1 MLRVFCARGRNI
13 FIMKLITNVE
23 YFTRWGEEL
32 FLRAFGRLY
41 GMEYAGDG
49 KWRAVIGKLEPG
61 RTFEYRYELHSGGLC
76 RRTEWEPHVVT
87 MPEKNSRK
95 PLEIRDSWNDVP
107 DGLPFRSAPFAEGV
121 FDRCGDGPWKAAGTA
136 VPVFSLRSRNS
147 FGIGEFHDL
156 KLLVDWAARTGQKVL
171 QLLPVND
178 TTMTGTWE
186 DSYPYNANSSF
197 ALHPQFIHLP
207 DTGVPEDEAYM
218 RLKDELDSLPEVDYE
233 RVNREKERLLRE
245 AFRTGGAKLAR
256 TGAYKTFMEEN
267 AHWLLPYAAYSV
279 LRDEF
284 GTADCSLWKRG
295 SGKGNAGEDYSV
307 YDREK
312 VSAYIASHR
321 KETGYYCFV
330 QYHLHVQLSEARDYA
345 HSRGIVFKG
354 DLPIG
359 VSRTS
364 ADAWVNR
371 KLFNMDSQAGAPPDA
386 FSADGQN
393 WGFPTYNWDE
403 MAKDGYA
410 WWKARMKSMSQY
422 FDVFRIDHILGFF
435 RIWEIPVSGKSG
447 LMGHFNPALPYQ
459 TGELERMGFHVS
471 GIPGRKVRDDGK
483 DVLFV
488 EDPHRKGWWHPRIA
502 AQFTEAYSR
511 LDDWHKQAFD
521 RLYDDFFYHRHNAFW
536 KESAMRK
543 LPSLLSATGMLACGE
558 DLGMVPDCVQ
568 EVMNEY
574 SILSLEIQRMPKS
587 PRDMF
592 GDPAHYPYY
601 SVCTTSTHDMN
612 PIRAWWEEDRKVTC
626 DFWHAVMHR
635 SGDAPVVCEP
645 WICGEIVRKH
655 LESSSMLTILP
666 LQDWLSVDGDLRL
679 ADPAKERINV
689 PSIPRYYWRY
699 RMHLTLEDLL
709 SQDRFND
716 MVREMICSAGR
727 KG

>member
-1 MLRVFCARGRNI
+1 
-13 FIMKLITNVE
+13 
-23 YFTRWGEEL
+23 
-32 FLRAFGRLY
+32 
-41 GMEYAGDG
+41 
-49 KWRAVIGKLEPG
+49 
-61 RTFEYRYELHSGGLC
+61 
-76 RRTEWEPHVVT
+76 
-87 MPEKNSRK
+87 
-95 PLEIRDSWNDVP
+95 
-107 DGLPFRSAPFAEGV
+107 
-121 FDRCGDGPWKAAGTA
+121 
-136 VPVFSLRSRNS
+136 
-147 FGIGEFHDL
+147 
-156 KLLVDWAARTGQKVL
+156 
-171 QLLPVND
+171 
-178 TTMTGTWE
+178 
-186 DSYPYNANSSF
+186 
-197 ALHPQFIHLP
+197 
-207 DTGVPEDEAYM
+207 
-218 RLKDELDSLPEVDYE
+218 
-233 RVNREKERLLRE
+233 
-245 AFRTGGAKLAR
+245 
-256 TGAYKTFMEEN
+256 
-267 AHWLLPYAAYSV
+267 
-279 LRDEF
+279 
-284 GTADCSLWKRG
+284 
-295 SGKGNAGEDYSV
+295 
-307 YDREK
+307 
-312 VSAYIASHR
+312 
-321 KETGYYCFV
+321 
-330 QYHLHVQLSEARDYA
+330 
-345 HSRGIVFKG
+345 
-354 DLPIG
+354 
-359 VSRTS
+359 
-364 ADAWVNR
+364 
-371 KLFNMDSQAGAPPDA
+371 MDSQAGAPPDA

-502 AQFTEAYSR
+502 AQFTDAYSK

-574 SILSLEIQRMPKS
+574 SILSFEIQRMPKS
-587 PRDMF
+587 PKDMF